1 MEDETTTLIDY
12 QGRLIRLT
20 AERKE
25 HILEHPE
32 MIGQLTLLEEVLA
45 NPELIIATNADSSVH
60 VYHRFYSTTPVTSKY
75 LQVAVKI
82 VEDDAF
88 ILTAFFSSRQ
98 KKGTSIW
105 TA

>member
-20 AERKE
+20 VERKE
-25 HILEHPE
+25 HILDHPE
-32 MIGQLTLLEEVLA
+32 MNSQLTLLEEVLST
-45 NPELIIATNADSSVH
+45 PELIIATNADPSVH
-60 VYHRFYSTTPVTSKY
+60 VYHRFYSTTPVTSKH

-82 VEDDAF
+82 VADDAF
-88 ILTAFFSSRQ
+88 TLTAFFNNRQ
-98 KKGTSIW
+98 KKGTPIW